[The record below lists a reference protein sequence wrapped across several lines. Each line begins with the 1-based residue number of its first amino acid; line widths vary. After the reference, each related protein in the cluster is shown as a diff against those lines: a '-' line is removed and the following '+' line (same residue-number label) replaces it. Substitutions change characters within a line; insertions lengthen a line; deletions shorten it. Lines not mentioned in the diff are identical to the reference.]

1 MRWRLV
7 DRGSNGGSMGMG
19 LIALPRLR
27 RKKLSKLVGAPV
39 ELLAIRRR
47 LFLTGYIWPRLG
59 VFSIHFQPRGQRRIS
74 VWLDCFRRA
83 FRVAHAPI
91 DALIRVDDEHIL
103 ALVKAVDRA
112 NFHAV

>member
-27 RKKLSKLVGAPV
+27 RKKLSKLVGSPV
-39 ELLAIRRR
+39 ELLAVRRR

-59 VFSIHFQPRGQRRIS
+59 VFSVHFQPKSEVRFS
-74 VWLDCFRRA
+74 VWLDCFGGA
-83 FRVAHAPI
+83 FRFAHAAI

-112 NFHAV
+112 NFHAG